1 MNSLAKEINTATLFE
16 RLGATDG
23 VRQLVDGVI
32 DAHMRNPEIK
42 ARFLPYQDDA
52 EHLDGIKKHVCD
64 FFVLGVGGP
73 DKYQGRSMPEAHRG
87 MNINAAEF
95 LAATDDILDTM
106 EQHGYDAATRNEVL
120 AIVYSL
126 KDQIIRV

>member
-1 MNSLAKEINTATLFE
+1 MNSLGKEINTATLFE
-16 RLGATDG
+16 RLGATEG

-32 DAHMRNPEIK
+32 DAHMLNPEIK

-52 EHLDGIKKHVCD
+52 DHLAGIKKHVCD
-64 FFVLGVGGP
+64 FFVLGAGGP
-73 DKYQGRSMPEAHRG
+73 DRYEGRSMPEAHRG

-106 EQHGYDAATRNEVL
+106 EQHGHDAATRNEVL

-126 KDQIIRV
+126 KDEIIRV